1 MKRWALLLH
10 LHFVPMVACHTRILH
25 SRSYIRPLVGKDSWR
40 RLMVEDHRRRRG
52 NVLPTEGWTI
62 CMRTDINSGIACL
75 SLGRF
80 FFFDSSSTH
89 LWSGSCFFFSN
100 LSVGHLSFIHD
111 IQPSVEKER
120 WRRRNRFVNQ
130 TMTSSKSKETSGGWS
145 LINHVLRTPTASSP
159 LWSGSRIFFLLLSS
173 NLRLGTLVIWYPRT
187 KCYQSA
193 WKEKKEKEKIRDSSQ
208 PLTGHWRPNFSRPSD
223 IRPSVALRSC
233 QRLEVVT

>member
-1 MKRWALLLH
+1 MPIVRTFLLLR
-10 LHFVPMVACHTRILH
+10 FV
-25 SRSYIRPLVGKDSWR
+25 
-40 RLMVEDHRRRRG
+40 
-52 NVLPTEGWTI
+52 
-62 CMRTDINSGIACL
+62 
-75 SLGRF
+75 
-80 FFFDSSSTH
+80 FDSSMVWF
-89 LWSGSCFFFSN
+89 LF
-100 LSVGHLSFIHD
+100 LLLQPSVGHLSFIHD